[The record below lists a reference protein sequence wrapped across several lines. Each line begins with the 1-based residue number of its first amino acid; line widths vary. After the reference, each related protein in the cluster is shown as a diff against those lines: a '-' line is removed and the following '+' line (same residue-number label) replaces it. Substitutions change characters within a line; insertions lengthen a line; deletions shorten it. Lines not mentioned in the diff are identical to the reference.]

1 MVLIRSHHK
10 GPLKSSLS
18 LTRFKGPVAYPPPPI
33 FKASDV
39 RISVEDI
46 GLCKVWD
53 LQT

>member
-1 MVLIRSHHK
+1 MVLIRSRHK
-10 GPLKSSLS
+10 GSLKSSLS
-18 LTRFKGPVAYPPPPI
+18 LTRFKGHVAYPPPI